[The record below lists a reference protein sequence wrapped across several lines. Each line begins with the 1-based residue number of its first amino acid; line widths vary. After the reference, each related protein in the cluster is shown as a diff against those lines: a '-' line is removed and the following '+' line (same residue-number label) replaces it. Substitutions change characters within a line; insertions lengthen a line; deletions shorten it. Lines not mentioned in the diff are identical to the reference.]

1 MLKPSTCIWKGKVV
15 PVVYEASCHEDVWWN
30 EDTVRLLISE
40 LGGYECLASCPSHF
54 VLGTHC
60 VVSVN
65 AV

>member
-1 MLKPSTCIWKGKVV
+1 M
-15 PVVYEASCHEDVWWN
+15 VYEALCHEDVWWN
-30 EDTVRLLISE
+30 EDRVRLFISE
-40 LGGYECLASCPSHF
+40 LGGYECLASHPSHF